1 MTRYPKELFSIRED
15 VTREN
20 IRKYEA
26 ERDRLYKKCEELY
39 PDFWKKSFLER
50 MEIKKK
56 VEEEIK

>member
-20 IRKYEA
+20 IRKYET
-26 ERDRLYKKCEELY
+26 ERDRLYNKCEELY
-39 PDFWKKSFLER
+39 PDFWKRSFLER

>member
-1 MTRYPKELFSIRED
+1 MSRYPKELFSIRED

-39 PDFWKKSFLER
+39 PDFWSLSFRER
-50 MEIKKK
+50 MKIKKK
-56 VEEEIK
+56 VEEER